1 MIYGKRLISAIN
13 NEYIDDTT
21 IDIWSGKCSNCVKY
35 IQKLL
40 DDYWSIFR
48 KEHLQELSEQQRYNQ
63 RKSKTNESLL
73 IDDVVIIKDENYT
86 PRNQWTQGRIIN
98 LVIGSDNLIRG
109 ATIECVINGKKSIIQ
124 RPIQKLIPLEI
135 TKRNTEVLPT
145 WSII

>member
-21 IDIWSGKCSNCVKY
+21 FDISSGKCSKRVKY

-73 IDDVVIIKDENYT
+73 IEDVVIIKDEN
-86 PRNQWTQGRIIN
+86 
-98 LVIGSDNLIRG
+98 
-109 ATIECVINGKKSIIQ
+109 
-124 RPIQKLIPLEI
+124 
-135 TKRNTEVLPT
+135 
-145 WSII
+145 